1 MTRALWERGEP
12 LCCDRKGMTS
22 SNIPTG
28 SSKAPEFLDLLTP
41 REPTTSTWPTR
52 VEFGIVAGFFVILL
66 GLRYFYVT
74 GQAWDSD
81 EPQHLHVVWAWASGL
96 LPYKDVFDN
105 HSPLFQA
112 MSAPLFALLGE
123 RADIVTIMRWAI
135 TPVSALI
142 LVLTYRIGL
151 QLFSAR
157 VALWGTLLAAQ
168 FPNLYTKL
176 VEYRPDIFWGAM
188 WLIALAILT
197 GGKPQPRRLFAAGFA
212 FGVAFATSMKTAF
225 LVIIVLAAG
234 VVVWILRSM
243 VPGETSARE
252 KSWRHRINC
261 FLALVAGALI
271 IPLVVIAFFAWK
283 GVLGQMYY
291 CVIAHNIL
299 SERNPWQMVLQRSH
313 DIRFWLFIP
322 MILAGLWLAKH
333 DDDRDRAL
341 RRLFFLSV
349 IGLFCPLLF
358 TLWPLVSKQD
368 FIPFFPIL
376 ILVLSYP
383 VVRLGEWLHSKC
395 GTPALLLP
403 AFLASV
409 ELFWMVSSRPPWK
422 PANQRNV
429 AIISDTLNL
438 TNPGET
444 VFDAKGQTI
453 FRPRPYYYVFEQIT
467 REKVERDQ
475 LQDDAPKRLI
485 TARTPVAVPS
495 YWLTPATARF
505 IGQNYISAG
514 SVLVL
519 GKKFIPSTSGHIQFE
534 IVIPEKYTIISKDGP
549 ISGTLDNI
557 KLSGPR
563 DLSAGVHELTVD
575 VPVNSI
581 AVIWSRAI
589 EKGYS
594 PFEQGEKQR

>member
-1 MTRALWERGEP
+1 
-12 LCCDRKGMTS
+12 MTS

-28 SSKAPEFLDLLTP
+28 RTKTTEFLAPLTP
-41 REPTTSTWPTR
+41 REPTTSAWPTR
-52 VEFGIVAGFFVILL
+52 VEFGIAAGFFLILL

-74 GQAWDSD
+74 GQPWDSD
-81 EPQHLHVVWAWASGL
+81 EPQHLHVVWAWANGL

-112 MSAPLFALLGE
+112 MSAPLFGLLGE
-123 RADIVTIMRWAI
+123 RVDIVTIMRWAI
-135 TPVSALI
+135 TPFSALI
-142 LVLTYRIGL
+142 LVLTYHIGL
-151 QLFSAR
+151 RLFSAR

-168 FPNLYTKL
+168 FPDLYSQL

-188 WLIALAILT
+188 WLSALAILI

-212 FGVAFATSMKTAF
+212 FGVAFATSMKTVF
-225 LVIIVLAAG
+225 LIITVLATG
-234 VVVWILRSM
+234 VVVWLLRFM
-243 VPGETSARE
+243 IPGETSARE
-252 KSWRHRINC
+252 KSWCHLIKC
-261 FLALVAGALI
+261 FLAAVAGALI

-283 GVLGQMYY
+283 GGLGQMYY
-291 CVIAHNIL
+291 CVITHNIV
-299 SERNPWQMVLQRSH
+299 SEGNPWRMVLQRSH

-322 MILAGLWLAKH
+322 MILGGLWLVKR

-358 TLWPLVSKQD
+358 SLWPLVSKQD
-368 FIPFFPIL
+368 FIPFFPIVT
-376 ILVLSYP
+376 LVLSYP
-383 VVRLGEWLHSKC
+383 VVRLGEWLRSKC

-409 ELFWMVSSRPPWK
+409 ELIWMVSSRPPWK

-429 AIISDTLNL
+429 AIISDALKL

-467 REKVERDQ
+467 REKVERNQ

-505 IGQNYISAG
+505 IDQNYVSVG

-519 GKKFIPSTSGHIQFE
+519 GKKLIPSASRHIQFE
-534 IVIPEKYTIISKDGP
+534 IVIPEKYTIIGKDGP

-557 KLSGPR
+557 ELSGPR
-563 DLSAGVHELTVD
+563 DLSAGEHDLAVD
-575 VPVNSI
+575 APVNSI

-589 EKGYS
+589 QKGYT
-594 PFEQGEKQR
+594 PFEQAERRR